1 MPVTP
6 DRDEVI
12 AMLATFGN
20 RRPEQIPEG
29 IDSLELAWLVHQI
42 EQRYG
47 QPLDVDDDTLARMS
61 TVDGVVEVLRDLM
74 AEAAH
79 E

>member
-1 MPVTP
+1 
-6 DRDEVI
+6 
-12 AMLATFGN
+12 MLATFGN